1 MSSPSFSIPSIFCHK
16 NLSAF
21 TIYQSARFPHT
32 PPSILYASKPSQP
45 AAIPNDPS
53 YQSLLLAT

>member
-21 TIYQSARFPHT
+21 SIYQSARFP
-32 PPSILYASKPSQP
+32 P
-45 AAIPNDPS
+45 IPCLRFYTFPRHLN
-53 YQSLLLAT
+53 LLLFRIIPLINLYF